1 MCDVLGAEG
10 GHMSEW
16 EIECLD
22 CGWRGLVSELD
33 EETDDSGGR
42 SPASCPGC
50 GGSVFEKQAAQ
61 DEKENA

>member
-1 MCDVLGAEG
+1 
-10 GHMSEW
+10 MSEW

-42 SPASCPGC
+42 SAAFCPDC
-50 GGSVFEKQAAQ
+50 GGSEFEKGADKNQ
-61 DEKENA
+61 KENA

>member
-1 MCDVLGAEG
+1 
-10 GHMSEW
+10 MSEW

-33 EETDDSGGR
+33 EETVDSGGR
-42 SPASCPGC
+42 SPASRPGC
-50 GGSVFEKQAAQ
+50 GGSVFENQAAP